1 MKART
6 LVELLTLSSNL
17 YMMSKDK
24 ELMEKLHNMAD
35 KGKDKINSFMSSTTR
50 DEEGNEMEFLQKIA
64 IKAHEVKEEMEHKIG
79 EMVAQFYEKVNIAH
93 TDEIQKLNVKIEDLS
108 KQIALLEARLNRY
121 EKEL

>member
-24 ELMEKLHNMAD
+24 ELMEKFHNIAD
-35 KGKDKINSFMSSTTR
+35 KGKDKINAFMAAEK
-50 DEEGNEMEFLQKIA
+50 DADGNEIAFLQKIA
-64 IKAHEVKEEMEHKIG
+64 LKAHDVKEELEEKIG
-79 EMVAQFYEKVNIAH
+79 EMVTQFYQKINVAH
-93 TDEIQKLNVKIEDLS
+93 TDEIKALNVRIEDLS

-121 EKEL
+121 ENEQ